1 MIPGDIVLIRFPQS
15 DLQAGKLRPALV
27 VAITPGKYGDLLLAA
42 ISSRLYQAVAGVDE
56 LVYPSDADFAQ
67 THLKVASVIRTSR
80 LATVES
86 SVIDAHLGRISSD
99 RLQKV
104 KSQITGWLQTP
115 SDLERLDVTHESP
128 DE

>member
-1 MIPGDIVLIRFPQS
+1 MIPGDVVLIRFPQS

-56 LVYPSDADFAQ
+56 IIYPSDTDFAQ
-67 THLKVASVIRTSR
+67 THLKVASVIRASR

-99 RLQKV
+99 RLQRIKA
-104 KSQITGWLQTP
+104 QIVSWLQAPLTSQHP
-115 SDLERLDVTHESP
+115 SLIHESSV
-128 DE
+128 E